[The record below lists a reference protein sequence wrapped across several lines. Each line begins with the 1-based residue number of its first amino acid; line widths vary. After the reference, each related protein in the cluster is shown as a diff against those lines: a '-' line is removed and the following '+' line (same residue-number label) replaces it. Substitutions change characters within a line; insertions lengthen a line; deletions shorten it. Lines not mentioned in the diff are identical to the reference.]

1 MYYFI
6 PEILRF
12 LSVFCGYRGPSL
24 LAVLVFSVLTVYGRK
39 NFEYQGKTV
48 IISLFIFEM
57 PVLVFPV

>member
-24 LAVLVFSVLTVYGRK
+24 LAVLVLSGLTVYGRK
-39 NFEYQGKTV
+39 NFEYQGNIV
-48 IISLFIFEM
+48 IISLFGLEM
-57 PVLVFPV
+57 PVMVFPV